1 MVDKKTKSFSKK
13 GLTKASPV
21 VKIMGRIEAAGR
33 RWRRQD
39 GPKK

>member
-1 MVDKKTKSFSKK
+1 MVEKKTKSFSKK

-21 VKIMGRIEAAGR
+21 VKIMGRMGAGLR
-33 RWRRQD
+33 GRRQD